1 MVNFINKGDIFNLN
15 GVHSYAHGCNCAGAM
30 GKGIALQFRER
41 YPKMYAEYKKLC
53 QQGKFNPGD
62 VFDYD
67 YGEGHIYNLGT
78 QKTWR
83 TKAEVP
89 YIRESLDKM
98 LKLAQSAGV
107 KSIALPTVGAGLGG
121 LSWDLVKA
129 LIEDVASNYSM
140 VDLFVVESYS
150 PDFKR

>member
-1 MVNFINKGDIFNLN
+1 
-15 GVHSYAHGCNCAGAM
+15 
-30 GKGIALQFRER
+30 
-41 YPKMYAEYKKLC
+41 
-53 QQGKFNPGD
+53 
-62 VFDYD
+62 
-67 YGEGHIYNLGT
+67 
-78 QKTWR
+78 
-83 TKAEVP
+83 
-89 YIRESLDKM
+89 M

-107 KSIALPTVGAGLGG
+107 KSIALPTVGTGLGG